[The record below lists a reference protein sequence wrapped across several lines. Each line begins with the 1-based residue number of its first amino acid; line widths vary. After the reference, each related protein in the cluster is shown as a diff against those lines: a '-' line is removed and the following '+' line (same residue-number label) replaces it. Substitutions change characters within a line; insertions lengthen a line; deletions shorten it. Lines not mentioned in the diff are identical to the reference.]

1 MSIEAKIKLSGGNA
15 VSIDGDTVLIEGGLF
30 VADDVPKLIVAL
42 NTLMRWRD
50 EAEGK
55 AVETLDIVLTG
66 PSKNAPH
73 TLTREELEAMRA
85 ASPPA
90 DMDVSGLTDVQISK
104 LQSVVETTMKDG
116 ERNVYLTPGDP
127 QRWLDA
133 VEVMLGGA
141 RRITYKDG
149 AIKLGDYGELFIED
163 AADPLAHIKTPF
175 KRQYDPEVM
184 ERG

>member
-15 VSIDGDTVLIEGGLF
+15 VSIDGDAVLIEGGVF
-30 VADDVPKLIVAL
+30 AADDVPKLIVAL

-55 AVETLDIVLTG
+55 VVE
-66 PSKNAPH
+66 PAPIDPPPRM
-73 TLTREELEAMRA
+73 TPLTREELEVLRA

-127 QRWLDA
+127 QRWIDA
-133 VEVMLGGA
+133 FEAMTGRLRLMNNGA
-141 RRITYKDG
+141 F
-149 AIKLGDYGELFIED
+149 KLGTYGELWIED
-163 AADPLAHIKTPF
+163 ARADLSHVEAPF

>member
-15 VSIDGDTVLIEGGLF
+15 VSIDGDAVLIEGGVF
-30 VADDVPKLIVAL
+30 AADDVPKLIVAL

-55 AVETLDIVLTG
+55 VVE
-66 PSKNAPH
+66 PAPIDPPPRM
-73 TLTREELEAMRA
+73 TPLTREELEVLRA